1 METRTQTDHQEASA
15 RTRKPGE
22 HLFVALLLLV
32 SILAFF
38 LSYGISGFASISA
51 PGTLPLLA
59 SSVLVASALT
69 INREVWSLPS
79 PPPDQSFAHMLTP
92 AVLINF
98 FALGLIYIAILTLL
112 GFIPATFTYLFVA
125 TLYLHRQGWL
135 LAFFVS
141 LNSLAIIYIVFR
153 LIFKVI
159 LPEGVLE
166 S

>member
-1 METRTQTDHQEASA
+1 
-15 RTRKPGE
+15 
-22 HLFVALLLLV
+22 
-32 SILAFF
+32 
-38 LSYGISGFASISA
+38 
-51 PGTLPLLA
+51 
-59 SSVLVASALT
+59 
-69 INREVWSLPS
+69 
-79 PPPDQSFAHMLTP
+79 MLTP
-92 AVLINF
+92 TVLINF

-141 LNSLAIIYIVFR
+141 VNSLAIIYIVFR

-159 LPEGVLE
+159 LPEGLLE